1 MGGPLPELA
10 LIAMGY
16 VGGFVVACAVV
27 AVPIATSGP
36 DARASSGMYAFGDAV
51 VTRRSSGS
59 LRCSST
65 GYSRRERKGV

>member
-1 MGGPLPELA
+1 LLKLA

-16 VGGFVVACAVV
+16 VAACVV
-27 AVPIATSGP
+27 AVRIAISGP
-36 DARASSGMYAFGDAV
+36 DAPASSGMYAFGDAV